1 MTVNFLDGNVP
12 TTKAPTPA
20 PQPSIAPIIVIE
32 EEPLLVENQTLQ
44 IAMIVAVT
52 AFISVACTLVG
63 DVKLYQMY
71 HQGYLFSSL

>member
-1 MTVNFLDGNVP
+1 MP

-32 EEPLLVENQTLQ
+32 EEPLVENQTLQ

-63 DVKLYQMY
+63 DVRLYQMY
-71 HQGYLFSSL
+71 YQGYLFSSF